1 MSDNAP
7 LEAFGL
13 KFNPFPPAATGV
25 AFAGK
30 MWVPAAWSTKI
41 VQNIDQLST
50 GGGTKAT
57 TIVGQYGAGK
67 SYVLQW
73 IIENEFRQRRIRPYF
88 FDNPGVA
95 FYDLANQLLRQ
106 VGRYELSKA
115 LWELLYRSE
124 ADTSQQQAPLID
136 LTFPQWLENL
146 GDRTIRERGIRYLA
160 QKLQERGLTDEEETS
175 FRFAQLVVTT
185 RDRPYYEFRDFVPRS
200 ATALVPEREEVRYFM
215 ALIRIL
221 RRIFEVDGIA
231 FLVDEFED
239 VALGKRLAKRQSS
252 EYTATLRRLL
262 DTARDEEFWLALS
275 ITPEGLDRTRML
287 EPALMDRFGASFR
300 IPPLSECD
308 AYSLVLHRL
317 RNARIDSDREDLWP
331 FENDVVSVI
340 KPTSISTPRKL
351 IKVFWQALAL
361 AIHRDGRPPISKS
374 LVLEAEKLLTD
385 ES

>member
-1 MSDNAP
+1 MSHDAA
-7 LEAFGL
+7 LETLGL

-25 AFAGK
+25 AFAGE
-30 MWVPAAWSTKI
+30 MWVPDSWLTKI
-41 VQNIDQLST
+41 GQCIDQLST
-50 GGGTKAT
+50 GGGAKAT
-57 TIVGQYGAGK
+57 IIVGSYGSGK

-73 IIENEFRQRRIRPYF
+73 IIENEFRQRRILPFF

-124 ADTSQQQAPLID
+124 ANTSRQAPLID
-136 LTFPQWLENL
+136 LEFPQWLENL
-146 GDRTIRERGIRYLA
+146 GDRTARGREIEYLA
-160 QKLQERGLTDEEETS
+160 QALQDHELTDEEETS
-175 FRFAQLVVTT
+175 FRFAQLVVNT
-185 RDRPYYEFRDFVPRS
+185 RDRPYYEFRDFIPRS
-200 ATALVPEREEVRYFM
+200 ATSLVPEREEVRYFI

-221 RRIFEVDGIA
+221 RQIFEVDGIA
-231 FLVDEFED
+231 FLIDEFED

-275 ITPEGLDRTRML
+275 ITPGGLDQTRNI

-300 IPPLSECD
+300 IPPLSDCD
-308 AYSLVLHRL
+308 AYNLVLHRL
-317 RNARIDSDREDLWP
+317 KSARIEKDREDLWP
-331 FENDVVSVI
+331 FEDDVVSVI

-351 IKVFWQALAL
+351 IKIFWQSLAL
-361 AIHRDGRPPISKS
+361 AIQRGGNPPISKS
-374 LVLEAEKLLTD
+374 LVAEAEKLLTD
-385 ES
+385 ET

>member
-1 MSDNAP
+1 MSHNAA
-7 LEAFGL
+7 LEALGL

-25 AFAGK
+25 AFAEG
-30 MWVPAAWSTKI
+30 MWLPDAWSTEI
-41 VQNIDQLST
+41 EQRIDQLSI
-50 GGGTKAT
+50 GGGAKAT

-67 SYVLQW
+67 TYMLQW
-73 IIENEFRQRRIRPYF
+73 IMEKELRKRRILPF
-88 FDNPGVA
+88 IFDNPGVA

-115 LWELLYRSE
+115 LWELLYRSK
-124 ADTSQQQAPLID
+124 ADTSQQAPLID

-146 GDRTIRERGIRYLA
+146 GDRTARERGIKYLA
-160 QKLQERGLTDEEETS
+160 QALQDHKLTDEEETS
-175 FRFAQLVVTT
+175 FRFAQLVVNT
-185 RDRPYYEFRDFVPRS
+185 RDRPYYEFRDFIPRS
-200 ATALVPEREEVRYFM
+200 ATSLVPEREEVRYFM

-221 RRIFEVDGIA
+221 RHIFEVNGIA
-231 FLVDEFED
+231 FLIDEFED

-275 ITPEGLDRTRML
+275 ITPEGLDQTRML

-300 IPPLSECD
+300 IPPLSDCD
-308 AYSLVLHRL
+308 AYNLILHRL
-317 RNARIDSDREDLWP
+317 KSARIESDREDLWP

-351 IKVFWQALAL
+351 IKIFWQSLAL
-361 AIHRDGRPPISKS
+361 AIQRGGNPPISKS
-374 LVLEAEKLLTD
+374 LVAEAEKLLTD
-385 ES
+385 EI

>member
-1 MSDNAP
+1 MSHDAA
-7 LEAFGL
+7 LETLGL

-25 AFAGK
+25 AFAGE
-30 MWVPAAWSTKI
+30 MWVPDSWLTKI
-41 VQNIDQLST
+41 GQCIDQLST
-50 GGGTKAT
+50 GGGAKAT
-57 TIVGQYGAGK
+57 IIVGSYGSGK

-73 IIENEFRQRRIRPYF
+73 IIENEFRQRRILPFF

-124 ADTSQQQAPLID
+124 ANTSRQAPLID
-136 LTFPQWLENL
+136 LEFPQWLENL
-146 GDRTIRERGIRYLA
+146 GDRTARGREIEYLA
-160 QKLQERGLTDEEETS
+160 QALQDHELTDEEETS
-175 FRFAQLVVTT
+175 FRFAQLVVNT
-185 RDRPYYEFRDFVPRS
+185 RDRPYYEFRDFIPRS
-200 ATALVPEREEVRYFM
+200 ATSLVPEREEVRYFI

-221 RRIFEVDGIA
+221 RQIFEVDGIA
-231 FLVDEFED
+231 FLIDEFED

-275 ITPEGLDRTRML
+275 ITPGGLDQTRNI

-300 IPPLSECD
+300 IPPLSACD
-308 AYSLVLHRL
+308 AYNLVLHRL
-317 RNARIDSDREDLWP
+317 KSARIEKDREDLWP
-331 FENDVVSVI
+331 FEDDVVSVI

-351 IKVFWQALAL
+351 IKIFWQSLAL
-361 AIHRDGRPPISKS
+361 AIQRGGNPPISKS
-374 LVLEAEKLLTD
+374 LVAEAEKLLTD
-385 ES
+385 ET

>member
-1 MSDNAP
+1 MSHNAA
-7 LEAFGL
+7 LKKLGL

-25 AFAGK
+25 AFAGE
-30 MWVPAAWSTKI
+30 MWLPGTWSTEI
-41 VQNIDQLST
+41 EQSIEQLST
-50 GGGTKAT
+50 GGGAKAT

-73 IIENEFRQRRIRPYF
+73 IMENEFRHRRIRPYF

-115 LWELLYRSE
+115 LWELLHRSE
-124 ADTSQQQAPLID
+124 ADTSPQAPLID

-146 GDRTIRERGIRYLA
+146 GDRTARERGLKYLA
-160 QKLQERGLTDEEETS
+160 QELQERGLTDEEETS
-175 FRFAQLVVTT
+175 FRFAQLVVNT
-185 RDRPYYEFRDFVPRS
+185 RDRPYYEFRDFIPRS
-200 ATALVPEREEVRYFM
+200 ATSLVPEREEVRYFM

-221 RRIFEVDGIA
+221 RNIFEVDGIA
-231 FLVDEFED
+231 FLIDEFED

-262 DTARDEEFWLALS
+262 DTARDEDFWLALS

-300 IPPLSECD
+300 IPLLSECD
-308 AYSLVLHRL
+308 AYNLVLHRL
-317 RNARIDSDREDLWP
+317 KNARIDSDREDFWP

-351 IKVFWQALAL
+351 IKVFWQSLAL
-361 AIHRDGRPPISKS
+361 AIQRGDSPPISKS
-374 LVLEAEKLLTD
+374 LVAEAEKLLTD
-385 ES
+385 EA